1 MRTRP
6 DLDYGDLAKKLQSHI
21 EEIVREGCGPNLITK
36 FMVIAES
43 VDEDG
48 TRWLHRIPDPD
59 MVPWEQHGLIAF
71 ALDNMG
77 GGWQSIASGTSAS
90 VIIEENEAFDPE
102 ADADDDD
109 EGEDVLG

>member
-6 DLDYGDLAKKLQSHI
+6 DLDYADLAKKLQGHI
-21 EEIVREGCGPNLITK
+21 EDIVREGCGPNLITK

-77 GGWQSIASGTSAS
+77 TGWQSIASGTGAS
-90 VIIEENEAFDPE
+90 VIIEETNINEDE
-102 ADADDDD
+102 ADEDD
-109 EGEDVLG
+109 EGEDLVDG